1 MNERN
6 TTEVTSD
13 LSINKVGFY
22 SAIVLSVTTMIAF
35 GFAITATPGGVVT
48 YPYLDTLRLF
58 PRDYIWM
65 FVAIP
70 LLLDYVI
77 LTIATASLAKN
88 DKKIYGQIGVAFAII
103 STVILLMDYFVQFS
117 VVPANLMNNQ
127 TEGLML
133 LTQYNPYGIF
143 IALEE
148 LGYIV
153 MALSFLFVAPI
164 FGKGRLESVI
174 KWVFIVAFLLTIF
187 SFVNVSFQRGIER
200 GYFFEIIVIS
210 ITWLALLV
218 NGVLLSILFG
228 RRGKPQGR

>member
-1 MNERN
+1 MNERT
-6 TTEVTSD
+6 TTEMASD

-22 SAIVLSVTTMIAF
+22 SAIVLFITTMIAF

-77 LTIATASLAKN
+77 LTIATASLAKD
-88 DKKIYGQIGVAFAII
+88 DKKIYGQIGIAFAII
-103 STVILLMDYFVQFS
+103 SAVILLLDYFVQFS
-117 VVPANLMNNQ
+117 VVPANLINNQ

-187 SFVNVSFQRGIER
+187 SFVVVSFQHGIER
-200 GYFFEIIVIS
+200 GFLFEIIVIS

-218 NGVLLSILFG
+218 SGVLLSILFG
-228 RRGKPQGR
+228 RRGKSPGR